1 LNGESVFALND
12 REIQD
17 ISYVY
22 GTKFNPDGNLL
33 FQPAT
38 RGMDIY
44 DGRVGTLRSRI
55 AFPVPLSTNYDA
67 LVSDGTDTILIAIT
81 GTSGDGIAV
90 VDLSSISEPAALPYV
105 KAASRSAQMSQTVHT
120 NWETGSRDKTKE
132 AALVVRRVSHI
143 TNPKLLRSR

>member
-1 LNGESVFALND
+1 MNGESVFALND

-67 LVSDGTDTILIAIT
+67 LVSDASQAPAETA
-81 GTSGDGIAV
+81 S
-90 VDLSSISEPAALPYV
+90 LSS
-105 KAASRSAQMSQTVHT
+105 T
-120 NWETGSRDKTKE
+120 
-132 AALVVRRVSHI
+132 
-143 TNPKLLRSR
+143 